1 MMLRPTRPTSTSTTT
16 AGQTAHWNNMA
27 CTPHRCGRTDYGL
40 FLVLFV
46 RALNL
51 LLLLHRQERRFPLF
65 PQFKAVRARP
75 IIFRQGSQV
84 ASQTLA
90 FAKLASCAQR
100 SACSRNNSVALTMGC
115 PPA

>member
-1 MMLRPTRPTSTSTTT
+1 
-16 AGQTAHWNNMA
+16 MA

-84 ASQTLA
+84 ASQTLVIRQVGKLRAA
-90 FAKLASCAQR
+90 FGLLA
-100 SACSRNNSVALTMGC
+100 
-115 PPA
+115 

>member
-40 FLVLFV
+40 FLV

-75 IIFRQGSQV
+75 TIFRQGSQV
-84 ASQTLA
+84 ASQTLVIRQVGKLRAA
-90 FAKLASCAQR
+90 FGLLA
-100 SACSRNNSVALTMGC
+100 
-115 PPA
+115 